1 MERARPRVGSVCLP
15 AGHEWVRLVLVPLAL
30 VAGVWVGME
39 VLAESKVTAEAIA
52 AGVLAADIALH
63 VVELLVH
70 ALAFSRWAWVIAVE
84 LLVGTVAGLA
94 FFRAFEHTGEAV
106 AVGLMTANIALHIA
120 EAVIEP
126 IVRKHERPKPAGEDE
141 PHFTDPTGGFG
152 GPAAATGAA

>member
-1 MERARPRVGSVCLP
+1 MERARTRVGSICLP
-15 AGHEWVRLVLVPLAL
+15 AGHEWVRLVLMPLAL

-39 VLAESKVTAEAIA
+39 VLAESGMAAEAIA
-52 AGVLAADIALH
+52 AGVLTADIALH
-63 VVELLVH
+63 IVELLVH

-94 FFRAFEHTGEAV
+94 FFRAFEHTSEAV
-106 AVGLMTANIALHIA
+106 AVGLMTANIALHLA

-126 IVRKHERPKPAGEDE
+126 IVHKHQRPKPAAEDE
-141 PHFTDPTGGFG
+141 PHTSSFG